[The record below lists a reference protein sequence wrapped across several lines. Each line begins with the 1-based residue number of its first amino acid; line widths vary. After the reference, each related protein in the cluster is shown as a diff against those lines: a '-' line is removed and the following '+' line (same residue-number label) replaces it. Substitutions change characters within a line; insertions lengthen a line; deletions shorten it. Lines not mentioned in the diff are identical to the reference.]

1 MSSEYQ
7 MTLPPQ
13 TLDNAE
19 PRAKALLEAAKA
31 QIGFV
36 PNMYTGMANSP
47 GLLETYLDGYERFR
61 KHSGLTSAEQEVVFL
76 TISRGNGCEYCV
88 AAHSVLADKMS
99 KVPPAVTDAIRDGGA
114 IPDAR
119 LAALSLF
126 TEVMRSTRGL
136 PSKAQVQA
144 FLDAGYEE
152 RQVLEIILGIA
163 VKTISNYSNHLF
175 HTPVDG
181 MFAGR
186 VWSPPA

>member
-1 MSSEYQ
+1 MSSEYK
-7 MTLPPQ
+7 MTLSPQ

-19 PRAKALLEAAKA
+19 PAAKALLEAAKA
-31 QIGFV
+31 QVGFV
-36 PNMYTGMANSP
+36 PNMYTGMASSP
-47 GLLETYLDGYERFR
+47 GLLETYLDGYDRFR
-61 KHSGLTSAEQEVVFL
+61 KHSGFTPAEQEVVFL
-76 TISRGNGCEYCV
+76 TLSRGNGCDYCV

-99 KVPPAVTDAIRDGGA
+99 KVPPAVTDAIRDGKS

-144 FLDAGYEE
+144 FLDAGYAE
-152 RQVLEIILGIA
+152 RQVLEIILAIA

-175 HTPVDG
+175 HTPVDA

-186 VWSPPA
+186 VWSQPA